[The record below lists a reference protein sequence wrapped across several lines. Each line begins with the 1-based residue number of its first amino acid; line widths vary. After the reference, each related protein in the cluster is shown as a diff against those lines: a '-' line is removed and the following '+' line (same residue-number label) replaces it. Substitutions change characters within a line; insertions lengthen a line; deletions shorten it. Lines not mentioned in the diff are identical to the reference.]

1 MANRDRLKLELQ
13 RARGPF
19 VVLAILAICA
29 VVVSAVLISK
39 QTFQRPWERYTQ
51 VRVAFDDV
59 KGVVPG
65 QQEVRIAGVKVGLVK
80 RSELVGDRAVLTLAV
95 EHRYAPI
102 YRNASFRLRPKT
114 PLQDMYVEL
123 RRGTPG
129 AGVLHGGDIVPAT
142 QTVTPVDVSRVLQT
156 FDADTRL
163 RLRTLL
169 DGFGRG
175 LDGRGTALRESFVE
189 LAPFLTTAQDL
200 AHQLAVRRARLRRLV
215 SATGGLM
222 GELGRHDR
230 DLRQLISTGDATLA
244 TLARRDVP
252 LAQTIRELPGTVD
265 SLQRSLTALGAARR
279 ELDPALS
286 ALRPAAQRLG
296 PALGAL
302 DRVSADLHPA
312 AVRLL
317 PAVRAL
323 QPLARVLPATATG
336 LRGTAAAL
344 RPQVPDV
351 DLALRQLQACET
363 PFARFFSWTLSV
375 LKFRDAYSSYPR
387 GTLTAGLDSAYDNKS
402 GLTGQTKSRN
412 CSTLAGEVAR

>member
-19 VVLAILAICA
+19 LVLAILAVCA

-80 RSELVGDRAVLTLAV
+80 ASELVGDRAVLTLAV
-95 EHRYAPI
+95 EEKYAPI
-102 YRNASFRLRPKT
+102 YRDATFRLRPKT

-123 RRGTPG
+123 RRGTRR
-129 AGVLHGGDIVPAT
+129 AGVLRAGQIVPAA

-156 FDADTRL
+156 FDGDTRL

-175 LDGRGTALRESFVE
+175 LDGRGTALEQSFVE
-189 LAPFLTTAQDL
+189 LAPFLTTAEAL
-200 AHQLAVRRARLRRLV
+200 AHQLAVRRTRLRRLV
-215 SATGGLM
+215 SATGGLTS
-222 GELGRHDR
+222 ELARHDR
-230 DLRQLISTGDATLA
+230 DLSRLITTGDATLA

-252 LAQTIRELPGTVD
+252 LAQTIRELPGTVS
-265 SLQRSLTALGAARR
+265 SLQRSLTALGGARR
-279 ELDPALS
+279 ELDPALT
-286 ALRPAAQRLG
+286 ALRPAAQKLG

-302 DRVSADLHPA
+302 DRVSADLRPA
-312 AVRLL
+312 AQDLL

-323 QPLARVLPATATG
+323 RPLATVLPATAAG
-336 LRGTAAAL
+336 LRGTASAL
-344 RPQVPDV
+344 RPQLPDV

-387 GTLTAGLDSAYDNKS
+387 GTLTAGLDSLYDNKS
-402 GLTGQTKSRN
+402 GITGQTKSRM